1 MNNGGFFN
9 NESNRNRDT
18 WKHADAGSKELG
30 GHKGVSAPF
39 IIQVVNSTGADFPA
53 ISNVDIGDAVTN
65 RTADNFGQNSNI
77 SITSTVS
84 GVTYREFLAL
94 SESRPF
100 VVGATMIISSTA
112 GQLEQSVGVTHRN
125 ASGDSVTH
133 TMTPTLTLN
142 QRQTDRIADNYEF
155 LFDGFTRLRI
165 NSVAS
170 QATVTIRIYPKDIY
184 SATQSVAGR
193 NDLSRFSMP
202 NIYG

>member
-1 MNNGGFFN
+1 MNNRGFFN
-9 NESNRNRDT
+9 SESNRNRDA

-30 GHKGVSAPF
+30 GYKGVSAPF
-39 IIQVVNSTGADFPA
+39 IIQVVNSNLPPTTA
-53 ISNVDIGDAVTN
+53 ISDVDIGDSVTN
-65 RTADNFGQNSNI
+65 RTANNFGQDSHI

-112 GQLEQSVGVTHRN
+112 GQLEQSVGITHKN
-125 ASGDSVTH
+125 GSGDSVTH
-133 TMTPTLTLN
+133 TITPTLTIN
-142 QRQTDRIADNYEF
+142 QKQTDRIADNYEYM
-155 LFDGFTRLRI
+155 FDGFTRFRI

-170 QATVTIRIYPKDIY
+170 GATVTIRIYPKDIY
-184 SATQSVAGR
+184 SATQKVAGR